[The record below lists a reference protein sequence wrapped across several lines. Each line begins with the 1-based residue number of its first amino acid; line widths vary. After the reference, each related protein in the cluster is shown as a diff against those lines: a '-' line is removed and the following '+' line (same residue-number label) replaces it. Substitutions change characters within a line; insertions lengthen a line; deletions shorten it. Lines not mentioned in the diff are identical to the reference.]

1 MSAGY
6 LYEKNVENIQKNLR
20 SLKCEFFDYK
30 KEIFV
35 FIIIRN
41 EVIFQMKPTIL
52 IPFPRSYEILLLGN
66 ETIKIDDGK
75 IMMTIQ
81 KITINLN

>member
-6 LYEKNVENIQKNLR
+6 LYEKNVENIQRNLR

-35 FIIIRN
+35 FIITRN

-52 IPFPRSYEILLLGN
+52 IHFPRSDEMLLLGN

-75 IMMTIQ
+75 IMVTIP
-81 KITINLN
+81 KIMMNLN

>member
-1 MSAGY
+1 M
-6 LYEKNVENIQKNLR
+6 
-20 SLKCEFFDYK
+20 
-30 KEIFV
+30 
-35 FIIIRN
+35 FIITRN

-52 IPFPRSYEILLLGN
+52 IPFPRSDEMLLLGN

-75 IMMTIQ
+75 IMVTIQ

>member
-6 LYEKNVENIQKNLR
+6 LYEKNVENIQRNLR

-35 FIIIRN
+35 FMIIRN
-41 EVIFQMKPTIL
+41 EDIFQMKQTIL
-52 IPFPRSYEILLLGN
+52 IPFPHNDEMLLLGN

-75 IMMTIQ
+75 IMVTIQ